1 VDLTAGTG
9 ITVSGGPITSSGSIT
24 VTNDDRG
31 SSQNIF
37 KNIAVSGQS
46 TVVADDNNDTLTFAA
61 GTGISIATN
70 TTTDTITISNAS
82 TSSIA
87 LANSIN
93 YTPLSSSSWYSVTGS
108 YSTIVMDT
116 TNYARLSAPVSVDDS
131 NRILATV
138 TLEVANTG
146 SAGFC
151 TIGIQ
156 LYNNT
161 DAVPVSKSLHTW
173 TSYLDSNLQD
183 SSYTLFTL
191 HFPID
196 DYDVQYGDEIDV
208 QVITIASTQDITA
221 FRYSLIAVTANA

>member
-31 SSQNIF
+31 SSQEIF

-46 TVVADDNNDTLTFAA
+46 TIVADSNNDTLTVVA
-61 GTGISIATN
+61 GTGISITTSAATDTLTITN
-70 TTTDTITISNAS
+70 TGTPSL
-82 TSSIA
+82 A

-93 YTPLSSSSWYSVTGS
+93 YVPASSAFWYPVTGS
-108 YSTIVMDT
+108 YATIVMDT
-116 TNYARLSAPVSVDDS
+116 TNRARLAAPVSIDDV

-161 DAVPVSKSLHTW
+161 DAVPVAKSLHTW
-173 TSYLDSNLQD
+173 TAYLDANLQD

-191 HFPID
+191 HFPRD
-196 DYDVQYGDEIDV
+196 DLDVDYGDDIDV
-208 QVITIASTQDITA
+208 QVISIASTQEIMA
-221 FRYSLIAVTANA
+221 FRYSLVAVTAA